1 MSQPPLC
8 SCSSSTYLYSPA
20 ENVVTGNLN
29 IVENLKLRDILSKD
43 PKYREPITFSWK
55 YNFKLVMDSV
65 EDYARRWARQEEVEL
80 DSLSEW
86 IKSIR
91 HLLKRRMYMAG
102 RSINNKPKSVFSD
115 TDVTEHL
122 ADLHNR
128 YVIVPADKASN
139 NVVFVCKTYY
149 FECLQRELD
158 LDDSISKSTYQRTAF
173 TKDEIYLANHRSVLS
188 SFAID
193 TVGKDTD
200 LPLLYWIP
208 KLHKD
213 PYKQRFIAGSSS
225 CSTKPL
231 SKLLTSILTTIKD
244 GLQKYCVFAQW
255 NKSNVDFENF

>member
-1 MSQPPLC
+1 M
-8 SCSSSTYLYSPA
+8 
-20 ENVVTGNLN
+20 
-29 IVENLKLRDILSKD
+29 
-43 PKYREPITFSWK
+43 
-55 YNFKLVMDSV
+55 NFK
-65 EDYARRWARQEEVEL
+65 
-80 DSLSEW
+80 
-86 IKSIR
+86 KSQLGNCAHFDGDVSDI
-91 HLLKRRMYMAG
+91 
-102 RSINNKPKSVFSD
+102 D

-122 ADLHNR
+122 DDLHNR

-149 FECLQRELD
+149 FECLQRELG
-158 LDDSISKSTYQRTAF
+158 LDDSISKSTYQRTAIS
-173 TKDEIYLANHRSVLS
+173 KDEILANHRSVLS

-244 GLQKYCVFAQW
+244 GLQKYCDIVYSRSGINQMW
-255 NKSNVDFENF
+255 ILKNSKQLLNNLHSNSITSVNSIKTFLYFVHYHSP

>member
-1 MSQPPLC
+1 MQ
-8 SCSSSTYLYSPA
+8 
-20 ENVVTGNLN
+20 V
-29 IVENLKLRDILSKD
+29 LSFLQL
-43 PKYREPITFSWK
+43 I
-55 YNFKLVMDSV
+55 
-65 EDYARRWARQEEVEL
+65 
-80 DSLSEW
+80 
-86 IKSIR
+86 
-91 HLLKRRMYMAG
+91 
-102 RSINNKPKSVFSD
+102 
-115 TDVTEHL
+115 EHL

-158 LDDSISKSTYQRTAF
+158 LDDSISISKSTYQRTAF
-173 TKDEIYLANHRSVLS
+173 SKDEILANHRSVLS

-213 PYKQRFIAGSSS
+213 PNKQRFIAGSSS

-244 GLQKYCVFAQW
+244 GLQIYCVFAQW
-255 NKSNVDFENF
+255 NKSNVDFEKF